1 MKYDTNQFSGMD
13 PILRR
18 VTIRVRNPENDR
30 YEVLDRSEP
39 CADVGKSRAIAL
51 YSDLEQ
57 LKNNLEIRWER
68 FLWIKKTRMFINSI
82 TITSLSCKSCEWPTP
97 KMIRLIPS
105 SASPSSMTEE
115 MDGIVND
122 EWISFQSIDNQ

>member
-1 MKYDTNQFSGMD
+1 MKITNFIDSSD
-13 PILRR
+13 SFHL
-18 VTIRVRNPENDR
+18 TLT
-30 YEVLDRSEP
+30 YRSEP

-82 TITSLSCKSCEWPTP
+82 TITSLSCKRFVVWSNHH
-97 KMIRLIPS
+97 IPL
-105 SASPSSMTEE
+105 
-115 MDGIVND
+115 
-122 EWISFQSIDNQ
+122 F